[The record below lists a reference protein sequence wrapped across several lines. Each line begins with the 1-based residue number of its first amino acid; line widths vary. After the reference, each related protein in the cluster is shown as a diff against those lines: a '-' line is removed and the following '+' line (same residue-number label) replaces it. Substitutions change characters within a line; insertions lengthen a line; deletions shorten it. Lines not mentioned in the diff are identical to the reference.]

1 MFSLQGNDDLLLQ
14 ILSNSCQQ
22 SKISQDPVMDSY
34 VSMETTRTHIPP
46 NINSQKKRLPK
57 RKIGTTNNDDQ
68 TAVSDDHFKL
78 RRIIHRD
85 IERQRRQ
92 EMSVLY
98 SSLRSL
104 LPLQYVKGKRS
115 VSDHM
120 HEAVNYIKET
130 QGNIK
135 ELEERRDLLSKS
147 SPLPNSI
154 RHGTENG
161 SKNSRFTDCT
171 VTVSPCLQGFLQI
184 SISVDCKGKIFPL
197 SRILGELLKQG
208 LNVVNC
214 VSAKV
219 DQRSLYTIQTEACDM
234 NNIDHLTLQQKVIDM
249 INLDL

>member
-1 MFSLQGNDDLLLQ
+1 MFSLQASDDLLIQ

-22 SKISQDPVMDSY
+22 SKNISQDPVMDFA
-34 VSMETTRTHIPP
+34 SMETTRTHIPA
-46 NINSQKKRLPK
+46 NINSQKKRISK
-57 RKIGTTNNDDQ
+57 RKLNTNNEDGI
-68 TAVSDDHFKL
+68 ASDDHFKL
-78 RRIIHRD
+78 RKIIHRD

-92 EMSVLY
+92 EMAALY

-120 HEAVNYIKET
+120 HEAVNYIKEM

-135 ELEERRDLLSKS
+135 ELEKQRDLLMKS
-147 SPLPNSI
+147 SPLPNNSI

-161 SKNSRFTDCT
+161 STDSRFTDCT
-171 VTVSPCLQGFLQI
+171 VTVSPCLQGGVQI

-208 LNVVNC
+208 LNMVSC

-219 DQRSLYTIQTEACDM
+219 DQRSLYTIHTEACDM
-234 NNIDHLTLQQKVIDM
+234 NNIDHLALQQKVIDM